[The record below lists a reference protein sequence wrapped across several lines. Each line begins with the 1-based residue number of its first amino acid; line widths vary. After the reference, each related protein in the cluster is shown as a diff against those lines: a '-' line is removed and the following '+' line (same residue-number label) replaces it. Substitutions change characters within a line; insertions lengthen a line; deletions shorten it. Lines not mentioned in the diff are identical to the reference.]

1 MSNIISLEYRGRVAL
16 LTIDNDA
23 KLNAMNQDN
32 YYDLA
37 QKLREIATHDEVFIT
52 VLVGKGRY
60 FSAGADVSLA
70 DKAPAAD
77 DAVANRKHWL
87 SAFVANNLNTTEA
100 FFSHPKILVV
110 GLNGPVIG
118 LTAALVAFADFIYI
132 TPHTFAARPRALLQT
147 GFANKS
153 FDVAKGDSDRFRDLV
168 LAEVDDKLG
177 EHLTGESLTGIKK
190 LIRAPEREILER
202 QNHKEVFAGLERF
215 VKGVPQ
221 QEFAK
226 IASGQKRHKL

>member
-118 LTAALVAFADFIYI
+118 LTAAL
-132 TPHTFAARPRALLQT
+132 
-147 GFANKS
+147 
-153 FDVAKGDSDRFRDLV
+153 GDSDRFRDLV